1 MSRRVSTI
9 RQDQSSCSIIRTTRQ
24 RYKCQMTK
32 CLEHD
37 IIHASQH
44 QSAQEIRLLIVAT
57 RQHLSLLLTRYAPR
71 QLTKQY
77 LQSVYKPQDSRSYNP
92 TCPLGSTSTPHCD
105 HLSWS
110 LHKGHTPVE
119 PSSETEQFGVTCLH
133 LALVADTSL
142 TFHLTFKLGLS
153 QRGDLPLQIL
163 ATTSAHLMRK
173 VVIAANKAK
182 EYANMKR

>member
-9 RQDQSSCSIIRTTRQ
+9 RQDQSSCSINRMTRQ
-24 RYKCQMTK
+24 HYKCQMTQ

-37 IIHASQH
+37 IIHTSQH
-44 QSAQEIRLLIVAT
+44 QSAQEIRLLIATT

-77 LQSVYKPQDSRSYNP
+77 IQSVYKPQDSRSYNP
-92 TCPLGSTSTPHCD
+92 TCPLGSYFYSSLCT
-105 HLSWS
+105 LSWS
-110 LHKGHTPVE
+110 LDKEHTLAE

-142 TFHLTFKLGLS
+142 TVHLTLS
-153 QRGDLPLQIL
+153 L
-163 ATTSAHLMRK
+163 AYRSAETYRYIRTSSLCRS
-173 VVIAANKAK
+173 
-182 EYANMKR
+182 